1 MKLGIA
7 TPILTRTS
15 EGPRWLATGTIEDVA
30 TVVGAA
36 DRLGFAFCTC
46 SEHVGIPEHEIG
58 RRGSAYWDPLSTFG
72 FLAARTTTIQFV
84 TWVLVLAYH
93 HPLELAKRYGQLDLI
108 SNERLVLGVGVGT
121 LREEFDMLGAP
132 FDDRGAR
139 ADDAIRALR
148 ATWGRRVPAYHG
160 SHYEIGGLVIEPHA
174 ARTDVPVWI
183 GGRTRRSLR
192 RAIELGDGWSPF
204 AVSFD
209 DVATMLEWG
218 RARPEWERRD
228 RPFDVMLSAAVDP
241 LGDAD
246 RMERVLERA
255 RNAGLT
261 HLAVAL
267 AAESPNHY
275 VEQLEALANHR
286 DERNASTRS

>member
-1 MKLGIA
+1 M
-7 TPILTRTS
+7 
-15 EGPRWLATGTIEDVA
+15 
-30 TVVGAA
+30 
-36 DRLGFAFCTC
+36 
-46 SEHVGIPEHEIG
+46 
-58 RRGSAYWDPLSTFG
+58 
-72 FLAARTTTIQFV
+72 
-84 TWVLVLAYH
+84 LAYH

-286 DERNASTRS
+286 DGKE

>member
-7 TPILTRTS
+7 TPILTRTT
-15 EGPRWLATGTIEDVA
+15 EGPSWIADGTIEDVS
-30 TVVGAA
+30 TMVTAA
-36 DRLGFAFCTC
+36 DRLGFGFCTC
-46 SEHVGIPEHEIG
+46 SEHVGIPESEIG

-72 FLAARTTTIQFV
+72 FLAARTTDIQFV

-93 HPLELAKRYGQLDLI
+93 HPLELAKRYGQLDRI
-108 SNERLVLGVGVGT
+108 SNDRLVLGVGVGT

-132 FDDRGAR
+132 FEDRGPR

-148 ATWGRRVPAYHG
+148 AVWGRRLPEYHG
-160 SHYEIGGLVIEPHA
+160 SHYDIGGLVIEPHA

-192 RAIELGDGWSPF
+192 RAIELGDSWAPF

-209 DVATMLEWG
+209 DVAAMLEWG
-218 RARPEWERRD
+218 RALPEWERRA
-228 RPFDVMLSAAVDP
+228 RPLDVMLSAAVDP

-246 RMERVLERA
+246 RMERVFERA
-255 RNAGLT
+255 RNAGIT
-261 HLAVAL
+261 HLAVGLTAD
-267 AAESPNHY
+267 SPEHY
-275 VEQLEALANHR
+275 VEQLEALATRR
-286 DERNASTRS
+286 DTV